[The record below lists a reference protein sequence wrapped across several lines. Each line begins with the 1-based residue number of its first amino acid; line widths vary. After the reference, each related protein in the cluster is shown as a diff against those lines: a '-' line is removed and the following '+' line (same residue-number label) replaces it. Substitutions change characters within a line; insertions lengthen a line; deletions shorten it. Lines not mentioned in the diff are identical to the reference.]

1 MPLGLQAKILRVI
14 QQQEVMRVG
23 SDYVVP
29 INVRVIAAANEP
41 MRECINRGEFRQ
53 DLYFRISTFE
63 LELPPMN
70 ERPKDV
76 LHLFRHYLAEFE
88 EIPEAEVSIP
98 EEFVQML
105 QEHNWW
111 GNVREIRSTA
121 LRYHAFHGDNSGGE
135 ILKNE
140 DVEESLVDDDFKI
153 NLSELNKT
161 VEQLVI
167 ESMLNKKMKK
177 TDIANALGISRQA
190 LYKKLNS

>member
-1 MPLGLQAKILRVI
+1 
-14 QQQEVMRVG
+14 MR
-23 SDYVVP
+23 
-29 INVRVIAAANEP
+29 
-41 MRECINRGEFRQ
+41 F
-53 DLYFRISTFE
+53 L
-63 LELPPMN
+63 L
-70 ERPKDV
+70 
-76 LHLFRHYLAEFE
+76 
-88 EIPEAEVSIP
+88 
-98 EEFVQML
+98 
-105 QEHNWW
+105 
-111 GNVREIRSTA
+111 
-121 LRYHAFHGDNSGGE
+121 